1 MSAVKCDILIT
12 GAGLAGLS
20 LLYRA
25 MKSGIWKT
33 EKIIIV
39 DKSDK
44 SGNDKTWSFWKT
56 VPTDF
61 EDIIHHQWKDLVF
74 YSNDGKKIPLK
85 NGGYTYNS
93 IKSIDFYLHIISAL
107 QHYPNISFV
116 QDDIID
122 ISSSA
127 GECKLITP
135 SATYL
140 SKYLFNSI
148 YIKPQLLKGEQYFLQ
163 HFKGI
168 RIKTD
173 QSAIPVT
180 EAYLMDFRTGQEHGT
195 TFFYTLPMAKDEL
208 FIEYTLF
215 SASLLPLAEYDRQ
228 IRIYLTE
235 ILKIDVYEILEEEFG
250 FIPMTDHQF
259 KRFEGNIIH
268 IGTAGGDTRAS
279 TGYTFTNTQKTIDKI
294 INSVQSNGHP
304 FFETENIGVKA
315 QLYDSAL
322 LLVLAKRK
330 YEGYQL
336 FYDLFSKTSACRIFA
351 FLDAETSVFEDM
363 HIMKS
368 LRVFPFLQSFTAAV
382 YRRLF
387 PSKM

>member
-1 MSAVKCDILIT
+1 MSAVRCDILIS

-25 MKSGIWKT
+25 MKSGIWET

-56 VPTDF
+56 DPTDF
-61 EDIIHHQWKDLVF
+61 EDIIRHQWKDLVF

-85 NGGYTYNS
+85 SGGYTYNS
-93 IKSIDFYLHIISAL
+93 IKSIDFYHYIISAL

-116 QDDIID
+116 QEDIID
-122 ISSSA
+122 INYSA
-127 GECKLITP
+127 GECKLITA

-140 SKYLFNSI
+140 SKYLYNSI
-148 YIKPQLLKGEQYFLQ
+148 YTQPELLKGEQYFLQ
-163 HFKGI
+163 HFKGVK
-168 RIKTD
+168 IKTV

-215 SASLLPLAEYDRQ
+215 SASLLPLAEYDLQ
-228 IRIYLTE
+228 IRTYLKDV
-235 ILKIDVYEILEEEFG
+235 LKINEYEILEEEFG
-250 FIPMTDHQF
+250 AIPMTDHQF

-268 IGTAGGDTRAS
+268 IGTSGGDTRAS

-294 INSVQSNGHP
+294 IDSIQTSGHP
-304 FFETENIGVKA
+304 FFEVENISLKA
-315 QLYDSAL
+315 QLYDAAL
-322 LLVLAKRK
+322 LNVLAKKK

-336 FYDLFSKTSACRIFA
+336 FYDLFSKTSAHRIFA
-351 FLDAETSVFEDM
+351 FLDAETTVFEDIY
-363 HIMKS
+363 IMKS
-368 LRVFPFLQSFTAAV
+368 LRILPFFQSFTAAV
-382 YRRLF
+382 YKRLF
-387 PSKM
+387 PSKR

>member
-122 ISSSA
+122 MSSSA

-304 FFETENIGVKA
+304 FFETENISVKA
-315 QLYDSAL
+315 QLYDAAL
-322 LLVLAKRK
+322 LQVLAKRK

-382 YRRLF
+382 YKRLF